1 MPNFSGRVSFV
12 TGAGSGIGQAM
23 ALTLATEGSTV
34 VCSDINE
41 QTAQATASRL
51 EELGARALAKGLDT
65 SDEEAFKEALVKTQ
79 RDLGHLDVLMNNAG
93 VAGKDW
99 DTTTA
104 INYSG
109 VFYGLVHACP
119 IMAENGG
126 GAVVNTAS
134 VAGLG
139 ALMRQQKNYHKDLA
153 AVTGVA
159 SYVAAKHGVVGL
171 TKQFAVAFG
180 EAGVRV
186 NAICPGYIET
196 PIITERLA
204 HDRGREYLED
214 LHPIGRLGKPDEVA
228 KVAAFLA
235 SEDASFV
242 TGVAMPVDGGYS
254 AR

>member
-1 MPNFSGRVSFV
+1 
-12 TGAGSGIGQAM
+12 
-23 ALTLATEGSTV
+23 
-34 VCSDINE
+34 
-41 QTAQATASRL
+41 
-51 EELGARALAKGLDT
+51 
-65 SDEEAFKEALVKTQ
+65 
-79 RDLGHLDVLMNNAG
+79 
-93 VAGKDW
+93 
-99 DTTTA
+99 
-104 INYSG
+104 
-109 VFYGLVHACP
+109 
-119 IMAENGG
+119 MAEHGG

-139 ALMRQQKNYHKDLA
+139 ALMRQQNAYHKDLA

-171 TKQFAVAFG
+171 TKQFAVAYG

-204 HDRGREYLED
+204 NDRGREYLED
-214 LHPIGRLGKPDEVA
+214 LHPIGRLGKPEEVA

>member
-1 MPNFSGRVSFV
+1 MPNFDRRISFV

-23 ALTLATEGSTV
+23 ALALAAEGSTV

-41 QTAQATASRL
+41 QTARATAARV
-51 EELGARALAKGLDT
+51 EEIGAKGVANALDT
-65 SDEEAFKEALVKTQ
+65 ADEEAVKESLIKTQ
-79 RDLGHLDVLMNNAG
+79 RDLGRLDVLMNNAG

-104 INYSG
+104 INFSG
-109 VFYGLVHACP
+109 VYYGLMHACP
-119 IMAENGG
+119 LMAEQGG

-139 ALMRQQKNYHKDLA
+139 ALMRQQVAYHKDPA

-171 TKQFAVAFG
+171 TKQFAVAYG
-180 EAGVRV
+180 ETGVRV
-186 NAICPGYIET
+186 NAVCPGYIET

-214 LHPIGRLGKPDEVA
+214 LHPIGRLGKPEEVA

>member
-51 EELGARALAKGLDT
+51 EELGARALANGLDT

-196 PIITERLA
+196 PIITERLG

-214 LHPIGRLGKPDEVA
+214 LHPIGRLGKPEEVA

>member
-23 ALTLATEGSTV
+23 ALTLAAEGSTV

-41 QTAQATASRL
+41 QTAQATAARL
-51 EELGARALAKGLDT
+51 EELGASAIANGLDT

-79 RDLGHLDVLMNNAG
+79 RDHGRLDVLMNNAG
-93 VAGKDW
+93 VAGRDW

-109 VFYGLVHACP
+109 VFYGLLHACP
-119 IMAENGG
+119 IIAEHGG

-139 ALMRQQKNYHKDLA
+139 ALMRQQSNYHKDLA

-159 SYVAAKHGVVGL
+159 SYVAAKHGVIGL
-171 TKQFAVAFG
+171 TKQFAVAYG